1 MNNKTIVLIGQPN
14 SGKSTLF
21 NVLSDIKTNKV
32 AVSGTVGLINSSL
45 ININSSTYNL
55 MYLPSI
61 YSLNPNDK
69 SEQITLDYLINNPVD
84 LVLNVIDS
92 TLLTR
97 GLELTIELLE
107 LGLPVVVVLNMFDEA
122 ESRGIHIDLKKLE
135 DILNIPVI
143 PTKAKFG
150 KGVKELSE
158 ICYNYIE
165 YPHKNPKVF
174 SYTHHIEKHIQNI
187 EEAIK
192 PFLNEK
198 SYSSRFIAI
207 KLIENPS
214 LVQKNIRNQVNDLTK
229 EIERELKEEHKLEC
243 YETVSY
249 ERHHHSMKISETVC
263 SYKERKTRAIDE
275 KVDDYLLHP
284 IFGNFFLAI
293 FFILY
298 FFLIFIIGNG
308 LAGLVEAPL
317 QYLSDLLAPIKEYNE
332 FLWFSINGAYLGFSG
347 IIGIILPYFLPLV
360 FLTSLFEE
368 TGYLSRIAFLMDGI
382 FHKIGLHGKSVVSF
396 VLGFGC
402 SVPAIYS
409 TRMIENRRDRAIAAA
424 LIPFIPC
431 SARIAVIFA
440 LTAAFATPIWAIIIF
455 LFVILIIAINGKILS
470 KLLSKPI
477 GLILEIPK
485 LKIPSLK
492 YSFKKTWL
500 RIIDFT
506 KDAIIFLVLGSIV
519 LGWIEYFE
527 VAYYINLAF
536 EPLVTFLL
544 GLPKELG
551 STLVFGF
558 FRKELILVMANQAMG
573 VETLS
578 KLPLTLNQVITF
590 IVFVTLYF
598 PCFTTFV
605 VILKEFGK
613 KVVLLSSILSIFVA
627 ILSAL
632 LFKFVIDMLLI

>member
-1 MNNKTIVLIGQPN
+1 MNNKTIVLVGQPN

-21 NVLSDIKTNKV
+21 NVLSDIKTNKIS
-32 AVSGTVGLINSSL
+32 VSGTAGLINSSV
-45 ININSSTYNL
+45 ININANTYNVID
-55 MYLPSI
+55 LPGI

-69 SEQITLDYLINNPVD
+69 SEQITLDYLTNNPVD

-92 TLLTR
+92 TQLTR

-122 ESRGIHIDLKKLE
+122 EARGIYIDLKKLE
-135 DILNIPVI
+135 NILCIPVT

-158 ICYNYIE
+158 ICYDYIE
-165 YPHKNPKVF
+165 YSHKEPKIF
-174 SYTHHIEKHIQNI
+174 HYTHHIEKHIQNI

-192 PFLNEK
+192 PFVEK
-198 SYSSRFIAI
+198 KNISPRFTAI
-207 KLIENPS
+207 KLIENPV
-214 LVQKNIRNQVNDLTK
+214 LVQENIRQNVADLING
-229 EIERELKEEHKLEC
+229 IERELKEEHKLEC

-249 ERHHHSMKISETVC
+249 ERHHHSMKISEEVC
-263 SYKERKTRAIDE
+263 SYKERKTRALDE

-284 IFGNFFLAI
+284 IFGHFFLGV
-293 FFILY
+293 FFVLY
-298 FFLIFIIGNG
+298 FFLIFVIGSV
-308 LAGLVEAPL
+308 LSGLVEAPL
-317 QYLSDLLAPIKEYNE
+317 NYLSDLLAPVKYYNE
-332 FLWFSINGAYLGFSG
+332 FLWFTLNGAYLGFSG

-409 TRMIENRRDRAIAAA
+409 TRMIENKQDRAIAAV

-440 LTAAFATPIWAIIIF
+440 LTAAFASPIWAVIVF
-455 LFVILIIAINGKILS
+455 MYVILIIAINGKILS

-477 GLILEIPK
+477 GLVLEIPK

-492 YSFKKTWL
+492 YSFQKTWL
-500 RIIDFT
+500 RIADFT
-506 KDAIIFLVLGSIV
+506 KDAILFLVLGSVV

-527 VAYYINLAF
+527 IAYYINLAF
-536 EPLVTFLL
+536 EPLVTYLL

-573 VETLS
+573 VESLS
-578 KLPLTLNQVITF
+578 KLPLTFNQVITF

-632 LFKFVIDMLLI
+632 LFKFVIDMLII